1 MNVRPNIVSCWT
13 RSLQRGEQ
21 PTHENLREH
30 IMAVHRDHA
39 GFTESC
45 ASRCRDELD
54 RNSYEL
60 LANSVDPARHKSV
73 LDLACGSGVLLEIC
87 SQRFGPDIALTGVD
101 MSAEE
106 LALAR
111 QRIPD
116 PTIELHKG
124 VAQNLHFIGDGTI
137 DVILCHWALTLM
149 DQVPLVLAEVKRVLK
164 PDGIFSAIVDG
175 DATTAPGYAEIHDL
189 IYRIVQREYPDYGAI
204 DLGDPRVRTAQALKE
219 LAVASFEGARVDIE
233 PVVLNLSAAPDVL
246 AREAAGFFYASF
258 VLSPPFHRQMLQE
271 LEAFFTALQ
280 MDSGSRFA
288 LPMNRLVIRQQPAEA
303 VDLGRPSRT
312 AA

>member
-1 MNVRPNIVSCWT
+1 MNVRPNIESCWT

-87 SQRFGPDIALTGVD
+87 NQRFGPDIALTGVD

-116 PTIELHKG
+116 PTI
-124 VAQNLHFIGDGTI
+124 
-137 DVILCHWALTLM
+137 
-149 DQVPLVLAEVKRVLK
+149 
-164 PDGIFSAIVDG
+164 
-175 DATTAPGYAEIHDL
+175 
-189 IYRIVQREYPDYGAI
+189 
-204 DLGDPRVRTAQALKE
+204 
-219 LAVASFEGARVDIE
+219 
-233 PVVLNLSAAPDVL
+233 
-246 AREAAGFFYASF
+246 
-258 VLSPPFHRQMLQE
+258 
-271 LEAFFTALQ
+271 
-280 MDSGSRFA
+280 
-288 LPMNRLVIRQQPAEA
+288 
-303 VDLGRPSRT
+303 
-312 AA
+312 